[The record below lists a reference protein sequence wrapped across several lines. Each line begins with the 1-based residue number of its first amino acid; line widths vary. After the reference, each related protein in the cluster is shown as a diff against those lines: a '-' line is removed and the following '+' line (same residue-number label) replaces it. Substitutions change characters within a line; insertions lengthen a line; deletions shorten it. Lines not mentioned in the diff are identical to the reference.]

1 MLLWIDWQDLATQ
14 IFWWD
19 FYRRSCRTNG
29 VKPGTRKFLAPNMAE
44 WLSGSGLTA
53 TYHPN
58 NDFHGQFQLQVDR
71 CFETGLYF
79 IYVIYIYNIYIYI
92 YNIYIYVCVIQ
103 LQVDRCFETGL
114 YFARHNVSQSGLP
127 SGWSIPRE
135 GSVNH
140 RHFQIMFPDVSA
152 VDSVCFALETQRI
165 QSPFHQIC
173 LRLPTRR
180 SEL

>member
-1 MLLWIDWQDLATQ
+1 MPLFECQMLLWIDWQDLATQ

-58 NDFHGQFQLQVDR
+58 NDFHGQF
-71 CFETGLYF
+71 
-79 IYVIYIYNIYIYI
+79 
-92 YNIYIYVCVIQ
+92 Q

>member
-1 MLLWIDWQDLATQ
+1 MPFFECQMLLWIDWQDLATQ

-79 IYVIYIYNIYIYI
+79 ISFIYIKYIYI
-92 YNIYIYVCVIQ
+92 YNIYIYNIYIYMCVLYSCKWIVVSRRDCT
-103 LQVDRCFETGL
+103 LQDIMS
-114 YFARHNVSQSGLP
+114 VSQAF
-127 SGWSIPRE
+127 R
-135 GSVNH
+135 
-140 RHFQIMFPDVSA
+140 PDG
-152 VDSVCFALETQRI
+152 Q
-165 QSPFHQIC
+165 FHE
-173 LRLPTRR
+173 RDP
-180 SEL
+180 